1 MKRLTEAWFS
11 YAGKRS
17 DEMGILLTGMP
28 TRNHPAANG
37 TYEVVPGRDG
47 RLWFPDGSFDQVAV
61 RINCVTDG
69 SVSIDE
75 INAWLSGSG
84 ELIFSDEPDRAY
96 RARVTKEFARASKIA
111 RMDAQEFP
119 VTWDCDPYRYLYP
132 AEAAQTVSNGGS
144 IVNPGAK
151 SLPRITIAGSGDVAL
166 LVGTQL
172 VEIEGMED
180 GIIID
185 SEQKDAINFSDGLT
199 LENEKIAL
207 DEFPV
212 LNPGANMISWTGEGT
227 ITSLSILPRWRYL

>member
-47 RLWFPDGSFDQVAV
+47 RLWFPDGTYDQMAV

>member
-96 RARVTKEFARASKIA
+96 RARITKEFARSSKIA

-212 LNPGANMISWTGEGT
+212 LNPGANMISWTGEGA